1 MPSRLMLVRVTWVW
15 QSNSPGSRWRPATST
30 ASSPSSPGPT
40 SRMRPSSTS
49 RSASAGG
56 APVPSKTRP
65 PRSSVLVIG
74 GSLPGPGR
82 STRRLPVL
90 ALAGPLGR
98 EQVVGQADHV
108 APGVGHLDQPAGA
121 QLAGLPEQGH
131 PGRGQGLAGRP
142 GVGDLQPQPRR
153 RPRRPRGHVTGPHD
167 QAGLLVAEPEPDHPG
182 VGEVELHPEPEPAG
196 VEPLGDLQVA
206 HVHQHVVQAEH
217 GDLAHGEHESGGRG
231 ARQGG
236 PGLTIPTG
244 SRHQGPEQA
253 ASPRPPGR
261 SVPVPPDPYERL
273 QAART
278 AVKALKDER
287 STLAMRLAELAKGSD
302 EEALVEASMRLDALP
317 TELLRAELK
326 LARADRQAARA
337 TLQAAE
343 ASLARALANVCD
355 LAPLPDATVKEK
367 LERAAGSGD
376 EDAPEDEQAD
386 GDEQAPAET
395 PGLVDAAKQRR
406 GADEQ
411 WVRECRLAVERAEQR
426 VRALEARVAE
436 AGRPEPDE
444 PAHRAFAKRTTE
456 ARGAIEQARTAN
468 GQAELDLIHATELAK
483 VALDGLLAARG
494 GADWRA
500 LEHARRARADA
511 AAAVGPAWEALRCAG
526 LRIARADYELD
537 RLVEEW
543 LAGRP

>member
-1 MPSRLMLVRVTWVW
+1 M
-15 QSNSPGSRWRPATST
+15 
-30 ASSPSSPGPT
+30 
-40 SRMRPSSTS
+40 
-49 RSASAGG
+49 
-56 APVPSKTRP
+56 
-65 PRSSVLVIG
+65 
-74 GSLPGPGR
+74 
-82 STRRLPVL
+82 
-90 ALAGPLGR
+90 
-98 EQVVGQADHV
+98 
-108 APGVGHLDQPAGA
+108 
-121 QLAGLPEQGH
+121 
-131 PGRGQGLAGRP
+131 
-142 GVGDLQPQPRR
+142 
-153 RPRRPRGHVTGPHD
+153 
-167 QAGLLVAEPEPDHPG
+167 
-182 VGEVELHPEPEPAG
+182 
-196 VEPLGDLQVA
+196 
-206 HVHQHVVQAEH
+206 
-217 GDLAHGEHESGGRG
+217 
-231 ARQGG
+231 
-236 PGLTIPTG
+236 
-244 SRHQGPEQA
+244 
-253 ASPRPPGR
+253 
-261 SVPVPPDPYERL
+261 PPDPYERL

-287 STLAMRLAELAKGSD
+287 SMLAVRLVDLAKASD

-343 ASLARALANVCD
+343 ASLARALANVRD
-355 LAPLPDATVKEK
+355 VEPLPDATVKEK

-483 VALDGLLAARG
+483 VALDGLLAARA

-500 LEHARRARADA
+500 LEHARQARTDA
-511 AAAVGPAWEALRCAG
+511 AAGVGPAWEALRCAG
-526 LRIARADYELD
+526 LRVARATYELD

-543 LAGRP
+543 LAARP

>member
-1 MPSRLMLVRVTWVW
+1 
-15 QSNSPGSRWRPATST
+15 
-30 ASSPSSPGPT
+30 
-40 SRMRPSSTS
+40 
-49 RSASAGG
+49 
-56 APVPSKTRP
+56 
-65 PRSSVLVIG
+65 
-74 GSLPGPGR
+74 
-82 STRRLPVL
+82 
-90 ALAGPLGR
+90 
-98 EQVVGQADHV
+98 
-108 APGVGHLDQPAGA
+108 
-121 QLAGLPEQGH
+121 
-131 PGRGQGLAGRP
+131 
-142 GVGDLQPQPRR
+142 
-153 RPRRPRGHVTGPHD
+153 
-167 QAGLLVAEPEPDHPG
+167 
-182 VGEVELHPEPEPAG
+182 
-196 VEPLGDLQVA
+196 
-206 HVHQHVVQAEH
+206 
-217 GDLAHGEHESGGRG
+217 
-231 ARQGG
+231 
-236 PGLTIPTG
+236 
-244 SRHQGPEQA
+244 
-253 ASPRPPGR
+253 
-261 SVPVPPDPYERL
+261 VPPDPYERL

-287 STLAMRLAELAKGSD
+287 SMLAVRLVDLAKASD

-343 ASLARALANVCD
+343 ASLARALANVRD
-355 LAPLPDATVKEK
+355 VEPLPDATVKEK
-367 LERAAGSGD
+367 LERAAGSD
-376 EDAPEDEQAD
+376 NEDAPEDEQAD

-468 GQAELDLIHATELAK
+468 GQAELDLMHATELAK
-483 VALDGLLAARG
+483 VALDGLLAARA

-500 LEHARRARADA
+500 LEHARAARADA
-511 AAAVGPAWEALRCAG
+511 AAGVGPAWEALRCGG
-526 LRIARADYELD
+526 LRIARAEYELD

-543 LAGRP
+543 VSSRP

>member
-1 MPSRLMLVRVTWVW
+1 
-15 QSNSPGSRWRPATST
+15 
-30 ASSPSSPGPT
+30 
-40 SRMRPSSTS
+40 
-49 RSASAGG
+49 
-56 APVPSKTRP
+56 
-65 PRSSVLVIG
+65 
-74 GSLPGPGR
+74 
-82 STRRLPVL
+82 
-90 ALAGPLGR
+90 
-98 EQVVGQADHV
+98 
-108 APGVGHLDQPAGA
+108 
-121 QLAGLPEQGH
+121 
-131 PGRGQGLAGRP
+131 
-142 GVGDLQPQPRR
+142 
-153 RPRRPRGHVTGPHD
+153 
-167 QAGLLVAEPEPDHPG
+167 
-182 VGEVELHPEPEPAG
+182 
-196 VEPLGDLQVA
+196 
-206 HVHQHVVQAEH
+206 
-217 GDLAHGEHESGGRG
+217 
-231 ARQGG
+231 
-236 PGLTIPTG
+236 
-244 SRHQGPEQA
+244 
-253 ASPRPPGR
+253 
-261 SVPVPPDPYERL
+261 VPPDPYERL

-287 STLAMRLAELAKGSD
+287 SMLAVRLVDLAKASD

-343 ASLARALANVCD
+343 ASLARALANVRD
-355 LAPLPDATVKEK
+355 VEPLPDATVKEK

-468 GQAELDLIHATELAK
+468 GQAELDLMHATELAK
-483 VALDGLLAARG
+483 VALDGLLAARA

-500 LEHARRARADA
+500 LEHARSARADA
-511 AAAVGPAWEALRCAG
+511 AAGVGPAWEALRCAG
-526 LRIARADYELD
+526 LRIARATYELD

-543 LAGRP
+543 VSSRP

>member
-1 MPSRLMLVRVTWVW
+1 
-15 QSNSPGSRWRPATST
+15 
-30 ASSPSSPGPT
+30 
-40 SRMRPSSTS
+40 
-49 RSASAGG
+49 
-56 APVPSKTRP
+56 
-65 PRSSVLVIG
+65 
-74 GSLPGPGR
+74 
-82 STRRLPVL
+82 
-90 ALAGPLGR
+90 
-98 EQVVGQADHV
+98 
-108 APGVGHLDQPAGA
+108 
-121 QLAGLPEQGH
+121 
-131 PGRGQGLAGRP
+131 
-142 GVGDLQPQPRR
+142 
-153 RPRRPRGHVTGPHD
+153 
-167 QAGLLVAEPEPDHPG
+167 
-182 VGEVELHPEPEPAG
+182 
-196 VEPLGDLQVA
+196 
-206 HVHQHVVQAEH
+206 
-217 GDLAHGEHESGGRG
+217 
-231 ARQGG
+231 
-236 PGLTIPTG
+236 
-244 SRHQGPEQA
+244 
-253 ASPRPPGR
+253 
-261 SVPVPPDPYERL
+261 VPPDPYERL

-287 STLAMRLAELAKGSD
+287 SMLAVRLVDLAKASD

-343 ASLARALANVCD
+343 ASLARALANVRD
-355 LAPLPDATVKEK
+355 VEPLPDATVKEK

-386 GDEQAPAET
+386 GDDQAPAET

-468 GQAELDLIHATELAK
+468 GQAELDLMHATELAK
-483 VALDGLLAARG
+483 VALDGLLAARA

-500 LEHARRARADA
+500 LEHARAARADA
-511 AAAVGPAWEALRCAG
+511 AAGVGPAWEALRCAG
-526 LRIARADYELD
+526 LRIARATYELD

-543 LAGRP
+543 VSSRP